1 MSKDYYET
9 LGVSKDATE
18 EDIKKAYRK
27 MAREHHPDVAKN
39 KEEAEKKFKEI
50 NEAYQILGNKDKRA
64 QYDRFGSS
72 AFSGGAAGGNP
83 YGGFNGQDPF
93 GGFTYTWSS
102 NGDNSGFGNFDPFDI
117 FEEVFGFRG
126 FGGRAPKKGKNLYYR
141 LNISF
146 AESVFGTTKK
156 IRVEKEEFEVKI
168 PAGVTSGTELK
179 VSQKGGEAPQKG
191 LPRGDLFL
199 NIDVEDVSYFLR
211 QGADLISQIEL
222 SLTQAVLGD
231 TIKIKS
237 VDLKS
242 STGIGDI
249 SFKIPSGCQPNTT
262 FKITGAGLPKLRSG
276 GRGDHYIKVL
286 INIPSKISGKQKEL
300 FEKLKESGL

>member
-1 MSKDYYET
+1 MSKDYYEI
-9 LGVSKDATE
+9 LGVSKDASD

-50 NEAYQILGNKDKRA
+50 NEAYQILGNKEKRA

-72 AFSGGAAGGNP
+72 AFSNGANGNP

-93 GGFTYTWSS
+93 GGFTYTWNSS
-102 NGDNSGFGNFDPFDI
+102 SDSGFGNFDPFDI

-146 AESVFGTTKK
+146 SESVFGATKK
-156 IRVEKEEFEVKI
+156 IRVEKDEFEVKI
-168 PAGVTSGTELK
+168 PAGVSSGTELK
-179 VSQKGGEAPQKG
+179 VAGKGGEAPQSG

-199 NIDVEDVSYFLR
+199 NIEVDDVNYFLR
-211 QGADLISQIEL
+211 QGADLISQIEI

-231 TIKIKS
+231 TVKIKS
-237 VDLKS
+237 VDTKS
-242 STGIGDI
+242 KDGIGEI

-262 FKITGAGLPKLRSG
+262 FKISGAGMPKLRG
-276 GRGDHYIKVL
+276 NGRGDHYIKVL
-286 INIPSKISGKQKEL
+286 IVIPEKINSKQKEL
-300 FEKLKESGL
+300 FEKIKELGL